1 MNSLKLGLGT
11 VQFGLN
17 YGISN
22 MEGPPSLEEIKN
34 ILEKACLN
42 GIRVLDTA
50 AQYGESELALGQAT
64 KPSSPFQIVT
74 KTPNFKSVSSIST
87 DEVTY
92 LKNTFQ
98 NSLKSLNKS
107 LIYGVLVHHCDDVLK
122 PGGHLLIDALNAIKK
137 LGLVEKIGVSVY
149 HPEEA
154 LFVAER
160 WDIDLIQCPMNI
172 FDQRFL
178 QQGCL
183 EFLKKKGIE
192 IHTRSTFLQGLLLM
206 DFDEMPDCFNRYKA
220 HFHEFKM
227 CLEQQRVS
235 ALEAALGFSLGV
247 QWVDTVLCGVV
258 SQSQLNEIVV
268 GSSIQLENNIFKE
281 LALNDLDILD
291 PSRWR
296 I

>member
-11 VQFGLN
+11 VQFGLD

-22 MEGPPSLEEIKN
+22 IEGLPSLEEVKK

-42 GIRVLDTA
+42 GIKVLDTA

-64 KPSSPFQIVT
+64 TPSSPFQIVT

-98 NSLKSLNKS
+98 NSLKFLNKPS
-107 LIYGVLVHHCDDVLK
+107 VYGLLVHHCEDVLK
-122 PGGHLLIDALNAIKK
+122 PGGHLLIDALNALKK
-137 LGLVEKIGVSVY
+137 LGLVKKIGVSVY

-154 LFVAER
+154 LFVAET

-178 QQGCL
+178 EQGCL

-206 DFDEMPDCFNRYKA
+206 DFDKMPDYFNLFKA
-220 HFHEFKM
+220 HLHKFKM
-227 CLEQQRVS
+227 CLEQQRIS
-235 ALEAALGFSLGV
+235 ALEAALGFSTGV
-247 QWVDTVLCGVV
+247 PWVDTVLCGVV
-258 SQSQLNEIVV
+258 SQNQLSDIIL
-268 GSSIQLENNIFKE
+268 GSSIQLDNNIFKE
-281 LALNDLDILD
+281 FALNDLNILD